1 MESIFGINHG
11 DKVGSRDGDEVGS
24 RDGDEVGSSDDDE
37 TSSSDGDVSVDDASG
52 DEIHMKAQVAGKWTT
67 KFEKFEDFHHF
78 FNTNITS
85 IYMFISVTYTLAKH
99 FRVLRTLLLPF
110 SHMMKNYGS
119 CRVDRN
125 AIQCNL

>member
-11 DKVGSRDGDEVGS
+11 NEVGSRDGDEVGS

-37 TSSSDGDVSVDDASG
+37 TSSSDGDVSVSLYL
-52 DEIHMKAQVAGKWTT
+52 
-67 KFEKFEDFHHF
+67 

-99 FRVLRTLLLPF
+99 FRILRTLLLPF

-125 AIQCNL
+125 AIQ